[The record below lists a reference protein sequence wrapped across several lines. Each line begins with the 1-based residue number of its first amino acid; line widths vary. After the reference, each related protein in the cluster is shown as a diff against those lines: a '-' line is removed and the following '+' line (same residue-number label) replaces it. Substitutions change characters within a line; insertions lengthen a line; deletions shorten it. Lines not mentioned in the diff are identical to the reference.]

1 MQICKVERWIKVDW
15 FSAKDSQTLL
25 AVLFDH
31 VGKAYVEN
39 VLD

>member
-1 MQICKVERWIKVDW
+1 MRTCKVEQETRVDCS
-15 FSAKDSQTLL
+15 SAKDSQTLL
-25 AVLFDH
+25 TVLFDH